1 MCLNC
6 VFHSTDLRRVPDVQ
20 LRPYEPH
27 DFAALYEIDHSCFPR
42 GIAYS
47 KRMLRYFL
55 AMPTATCL
63 LAVDGE
69 KIGGFVLGEMVGSE
83 AHIVTLDVAEAF
95 RRRGVGSL
103 LLNALEKSVA
113 QQGAQAMILETA
125 VNNDAAI
132 ALWKR
137 HGYRNE
143 GILKRYYLGKV
154 DALQMRK
161 LLLPPAIN
169 TGG

>member
-1 MCLNC
+1 MCPDCIFTSAALC
-6 VFHSTDLRRVPDVQ
+6 RTSDVQ
-20 LRPYEPH
+20 LRPYEPR

-55 AMPTATCL
+55 ALPAATCL

-69 KIGGFVLGEMVGSE
+69 AIGGFILGELNE
-83 AHIVTLDVAEAF
+83 KIAHIVTLDVAVAF
-95 RRRGVGSL
+95 RRRGVASL
-103 LLNALEKSVA
+103 LLTALEKTVVR
-113 QQGAQAMILETA
+113 QGAAAMILETA

-137 HGYRNE
+137 HGYLHER
-143 GILKRYYLGKV
+143 ILKRYYLGKV
-154 DALQMRK
+154 DAIQMRK
-161 LLLPPAIN
+161 SLPSP
-169 TGG
+169 GD

>member
-1 MCLNC
+1 MCANC
-6 VFHSTDLRRVPDVQ
+6 IFPSADLARISDVQ
-20 LRPYEPH
+20 LRAYAPH
-27 DFAALYEIDHSCFPR
+27 DFATLYEIDHACFPP

-69 KIGGFVLGEMVGSE
+69 QTGGFILGEMVGSE

-95 RRRGVGSL
+95 RRRGLGSL
-103 LLNALEKSVA
+103 LLKALENSVVR
-113 QQGAQAMILETA
+113 QGARAMILETA

-132 ALWKR
+132 ELWKR
-137 HGYRNE
+137 HGYRHV
-143 GILKRYYLGKV
+143 GILKRYYLDKV
-154 DALQMRK
+154 DAIQMRK
-161 LLLPPAIN
+161 SLPAPAE
-169 TGG
+169 

>member
-1 MCLNC
+1 MAA
-6 VFHSTDLRRVPDVQ
+6 LRRTSDVQ
-20 LRPYEPH
+20 LRAYEPR
-27 DFAALYEIDHSCFPR
+27 DFDTLYEIDHSCFPR

-55 AMPTATCL
+55 AIPTGTCL

-69 KIGGFVLGEMVGSE
+69 QIGGFILGEMVGLE
-83 AHIVTLDVAEAF
+83 GHIVTLDVAEAF

-103 LLNALEKSVA
+103 LLNALENSVA
-113 QQGAQAMILETA
+113 RHGAQAMILETA

-137 HGYRNE
+137 HGYSHVGVLR
-143 GILKRYYLGKV
+143 RYYLGKV
-154 DALQMRK
+154 HALQMRK
-161 LLLPPAIN
+161 SLPSTAFDA
-169 TGG
+169 GA

>member
-1 MCLNC
+1 VCLNHVSSSAAWC
-6 VFHSTDLRRVPDVQ
+6 PISDVQ
-20 LRPYEPH
+20 LRPYQPR
-27 DFAALYEIDHSCFPR
+27 DFAALYEIDHACFPR

-69 KIGGFVLGEMVGSE
+69 KIGGFILGEMVERE

-95 RRRGVGSL
+95 RRRGLGSL
-103 LLNALEKSVA
+103 LLNALEDSVTRL
-113 QQGAQAMILETA
+113 GARAMVLETA

-137 HGYRNE
+137 HGYRQV
-143 GILKRYYLGKV
+143 GILKRYYLGKT

-161 LLLPPAIN
+161 LLPRRATRP
-169 TGG
+169 GD

>member
-1 MCLNC
+1 M
-6 VFHSTDLRRVPDVQ
+6 Q
-20 LRPYEPH
+20 LRAYQPS
-27 DFAALYEIDHSCFPR
+27 DFAALYEIDHACFPR

-47 KRMLRYFL
+47 KGMLRHFL
-55 AMPTATCL
+55 EMPSATCL
-63 LAVDGE
+63 LAVDGDNV
-69 KIGGFVLGEMVGSE
+69 GGFILSEMMGSE

-103 LLNALEKSVA
+103 LLSALENAAVRR
-113 QQGAQAMILETA
+113 GAQSMILESA

-132 ALWKR
+132 ALWRR
-137 HGYRNE
+137 HGYRQV

-154 DALQMRK
+154 DAIQMRK
-161 LLLPPAIN
+161 LLPPAVK